1 MTAPSP
7 PELAV
12 EPVSGPLDAAV
23 TVPGSKSVTNRALV
37 CAALATGTS
46 ELTGVLLA
54 DDTEAM
60 LGCLAAVG
68 VQVELDASDPTT
80 PVALV
85 HGAAG
90 RLAPG
95 PVALDAR
102 MSGTTARFVAPMVA
116 VAGAGTYH
124 LDGHPAL
131 RRRPMAEAVWA
142 LRALGAVVDEPG
154 EAGHLPLVVH
164 GRDGRD
170 VARVEVPSGRSSQF
184 LSGLLLA
191 AGALA
196 RPVTFVTE
204 VDGVSRPYL
213 ALTAAV
219 MRAFAMEVGPVGERG
234 AWAVAGGGYRAAS
247 YPVEPDASAAS
258 YAFAAAAVAGGRV
271 RVEGLGRATAQGD
284 LAFVD
289 VLKRMGCDVTVADG
303 WTEVHRAPGAP
314 LQGVEV
320 DLADCSDVAQTVAV
334 VAAVADN
341 PTRVTGIGFI
351 RAKETD
357 RIAAVVSELRRCG
370 IDADDEPDGF
380 VVRPRP
386 SAAHGA
392 RVETYDDHRMAMS
405 FAVLGLAVPGIT
417 ILDPGCVAKT
427 FPGFFTML
435 DALRLTAGNA

>member
-1 MTAPSP
+1 VSVTVPLP

-12 EPVSGPLDAAV
+12 ELVTGPLDAEV

-68 VQVELDASDPTT
+68 VRVKVDVTGPPS

-90 RLAPG
+90 ELAPG
-95 PVALDAR
+95 PMALDAR

-116 VAGAGTYH
+116 VAGAGAYR
-124 LDGHPAL
+124 LDGHPQL
-131 RRRPMAEAVWA
+131 RRRPMTEAVRA
-142 LRALGAVVDEPG
+142 LRDLGAVVDEPG

-170 VARVEVPSGRSSQF
+170 VTRVEVPSRRSSQF

-191 AGALA
+191 GGALPEPA
-196 RPVTFVTE
+196 TFVTDA
-204 VDGVSRPYL
+204 DGVSRPYL

-219 MRAFAMEVGPVGERG
+219 MRAFAMDVGAVGERG
-234 AWAVAGGGYRAAS
+234 AWRVAGGGYRAAS
-247 YPVEPDASAAS
+247 YRVEPDASAAS

-271 RVEGLGRATAQGD
+271 LVEGLGRATAQGD

-289 VLKRMGCDVTVADG
+289 VLARMGCDVTVADG
-303 WTEVHRAPGAP
+303 WTEVHRTPGAP
-314 LQGVEV
+314 LRGVEV
-320 DLADCSDVAQTVAV
+320 DLADCSDTAQTLAV
-334 VAAVADN
+334 VAAVAEG

-357 RIAAVVSELRRCG
+357 RIAAIVTELRRCG
-370 IDADDEPDGF
+370 VEADEEPDGF

-386 SAAHGA
+386 GGVHGA

-417 ILDPGCVAKT
+417 IVDPGCVAKT
-427 FPGFFTML
+427 FPSFFTML
-435 DALRLTAGNA
+435 DALRPGRT